1 MNRIKI
7 LSLIAIATLAFS
19 AVPALAHGEDTEE
32 RGSNLGPSL
41 KAVLKSGSNKDK
53 DVAEEVLTVVEEH
66 ASTNERVNKK
76 KNEVESRHGF
86 RVFLIGSDYK
96 NLGALRSELV
106 TTQNEIERL
115 TKAQGRATD
124 PIVKAEIEAE
134 IQELRA
140 TASTTESFIKTHQ
153 SKFSLFGW
161 VVRLFSR

>member
-66 ASTNERVNKK
+66 ASTNERVNK
-76 KNEVESRHGF
+76 R
-86 RVFLIGSDYK
+86 I
-96 NLGALRSELV
+96 
-106 TTQNEIERL
+106 
-115 TKAQGRATD
+115 
-124 PIVKAEIEAE
+124 
-134 IQELRA
+134 
-140 TASTTESFIKTHQ
+140 
-153 SKFSLFGW
+153 
-161 VVRLFSR
+161 